1 MRPSMNG
8 PPEPHLSIIVPC
20 YNEEANLIELVRRTR
35 AALDRDGLAAE
46 ILLVDDGSRDRTRAV
61 IESLQAESPVVRG
74 LYHDENR
81 GIVGGWRTGLAAAL
95 APYVLTTDAD
105 LQYAPED
112 LPRLFRR
119 LRAGDADV
127 VQGARTG
134 RPLRDAYRRALSATF
149 SFLLNRLCGTGLHD
163 VKSGFLCARR
173 EVFRDMVQT
182 RYRYRY
188 PQHFIVVNAVSK
200 GFRVRQEPVVFFERH
215 AGRSFMRSPF
225 WFGLRALADLPW
237 AFWEFRILARSRT
250 KR

>member
-1 MRPSMNG
+1 MVWMKGLPAPR
-8 PPEPHLSIIVPC
+8 LSIIVPC
-20 YNEEANLIELVRRTR
+20 YNEEANLIELVGRTR
-35 AALDRDGLAAE
+35 KALERDGLPAE

-61 IESLQAESPVVRG
+61 IDSFQAESPMVRA

-81 GIVGGWRTGLAAAL
+81 GIVGGWRTGLAAAH

-119 LRAGDADV
+119 LLSGDADV
-127 VQGARTG
+127 VQGARTD

-149 SFLLNRLCGTGLHD
+149 SFLVSRLCGTKLRD

-173 EVFRDMVQT
+173 EVFQEMLRT

-200 GFRVRQEPVVFFERH
+200 GFRVHQEPVVFSERR
-215 AGRSFMRSPF
+215 AGRSFIRSPF
-225 WFGLRALADLPW
+225 WFALRALADLPW
-237 AFWEFRILARSRT
+237 AFWEFRILAPPRT
-250 KR
+250 KS